1 MTVNVAIHSKSCT
14 YKKHRFMSN
23 HTYFCCG
30 FPFILRI
37 SLPMAHTMPLESPPP
52 ENTID
57 QNPNSKVIVV
67 TVPFLAQ
74 GHLNQLLHLS
84 RLIASHGLQVYYI
97 GFSVDISVARRRLQ
111 GWDPLAYPSL
121 HFQEFPSPPSYIS
134 GANPATE
141 LESFSDIM
149 ASVIESCDNLR
160 HLIAEFLDGLSRK
173 CERLVVV
180 HDSLMATAVQD
191 AASIPHAEA
200 YTFHAASAFTNATV
214 VWEIG
219 SKVLRIPPF
228 LSKLT
233 GKLLLPSMAVMPDS
247 LPSLESC
254 FYPEFLKFMSV
265 QRSANTKFCSGNI
278 YDACRPVEG
287 PYLEMLA
294 KFYRLTGKGKLWAIG
309 PLNPVITQEQSEVS
323 EPKSCLRHRS
333 IEWLDKQPPKS
344 VVFVSFGTL
353 TSLSGEQILELAKGL
368 EQSQQKFI
376 WVVRDVLK
384 GETPL
389 PEGYEDEIQGKGL
402 ILRDW
407 APQMEILNHP
417 STGGFLT
424 HCGWN
429 SCMESIVRGVPMAT
443 WPIHFDQPRNAVL
456 MTEVLGIGIM
466 VKEWGRRD
474 EVIRSD
480 VIADALERL
489 MVRPEGA
496 EMRRRAVELGKALK
510 QSVKDGGLS
519 RVEMADFIHHMTN
532 PMAPM
537 GAYGRFPFSF
547 LKNIW
552 YFWFGNNQKKNF

>member
-1 MTVNVAIHSKSCT
+1 
-14 YKKHRFMSN
+14 
-23 HTYFCCG
+23 
-30 FPFILRI
+30 
-37 SLPMAHTMPLESPPP
+37 MAHTMPICTEPPQP

-57 QNPNSKVIVV
+57 QTPDSKVIVV

-74 GHLNQLLHLS
+74 GHLNQFLHLS
-84 RLIASHGLQVYYI
+84 RLISSHGLQVYYL

-121 HFQEFPSPPSYIS
+121 RFQEFPSPPSYIS
-134 GANPATE
+134 GADPATE
-141 LESFSDIM
+141 LTSFSDIM
-149 ASVIESCDNLR
+149 TSIIESCDHIRR
-160 HLIAEFLDGLSRK
+160 HIAEFLDDISRK

-200 YTFHAASAFTNATV
+200 YSFNAVSAFTNATV
-214 VWEIG
+214 VWEIA
-219 SKVLRIPPF
+219 SKVLRVPPF
-228 LSKLT
+228 LSKLA
-233 GKLLLPSMAVMPDS
+233 GKLLLPSMAVIPDS
-247 LPSLESC
+247 LPSLDSC

-265 QRSANTKFCSGNI
+265 QRSANSKFCSGNI
-278 YDACRPVEG
+278 FDTCRPVEG
-287 PYLEMLA
+287 PYLELLA

-309 PLNPVITQEQSEVS
+309 PLNPVTTREKS
-323 EPKSCLRHRS
+323 EPKVCLRHRS
-333 IEWLDKQPPKS
+333 IEWLDMQPPKS

-353 TSLSGEQILELAKGL
+353 TSLSSEQILELAKGL
-368 EQSQQKFI
+368 EQSQLKFI

-384 GETPL
+384 GETWL
-389 PEGYEDEIQGKGL
+389 PEGYEEGIEGKGL

-407 APQMEILNHP
+407 APQMEILDHP

-456 MTEVLGIGIM
+456 MTEVLGIGIT
-466 VKEWGRRD
+466 VREWSRRD
-474 EVIRSD
+474 EVITSD
-480 VIADALERL
+480 VIADALKRL

-496 EMRRRAVELGKALK
+496 EMRRRAVELGEALK

-519 RVEMADFIHHMTN
+519 RVEMADFIHHITN

-537 GAYGRFPFSF
+537 GAYGRLPFSF

-552 YFWFGNNQKKNF
+552 YFWFGNKQKKNI